1 MTSLANK
8 PILLAV
14 LPRVPYPL
22 EKGDRLRAYHQL
34 KSLAAHFRI
43 VLFALNEEP
52 IHADAK
58 RHLSE
63 FCMEVHIHN
72 LTLFSKA
79 TGLLASIISGQPF
92 QVGYYYHVKAVRA
105 LQHLVEQHPP
115 QVSLFQLV
123 RTGPYLL
130 PGIPGVR
137 VMDFMDCLSSGL
149 MRRAQQSRW
158 WMRWLIQAEAK
169 RLERYEKRLF
179 ERFEVKTIISEA
191 DRMVFPH
198 QGRDA
203 VKIWPNGVDFD
214 YFKPNPDSVKVFD
227 VVFSGNMQY
236 PPNREAA
243 RFLVQEI
250 MPFVWSTKPDC
261 KVVLAG
267 TSPPSSVRELA
278 GSNVSV
284 TGWVPDLRPY
294 FHQSKIM
301 VAPMLFGSGL
311 QNKLLE
317 SMAMNLPCLTTPL
330 ANGALG
336 AEAEKEILLFDNP
349 QQAAEKIAALL
360 EDGNR
365 AEQVAAAGRLFVL
378 NRFNW
383 SELAQRFV
391 SWIKPLY

>member
-1 MTSLANK
+1 MNSTAHK

-34 KSLAAHFRI
+34 KSLALHYRI
-43 VLFALNEEP
+43 VLFALNEEK
-52 IHADAK
+52 IHPDAHS
-58 RHLSE
+58 HLSE
-63 FCMEVHIHN
+63 FCEEVYIHN
-72 LTLFSKA
+72 LTLISKA

-92 QVGYYYHVKAVRA
+92 QVGYYYHVKAARA
-105 LQHLVEQHPP
+105 LQRLVELFPP
-115 QVSLFQLV
+115 HVSLFQLV

-149 MRRAQQSRW
+149 KRRSNQSPWWIRW
-158 WMRWLIQAEAK
+158 IIKTEAI
-169 RLERYEKRLF
+169 RLECYEKRLF
-179 ERFEVKTIISEA
+179 ERFDLKTLISEA

-198 QGRDA
+198 PGREA
-203 VKIWPNGVDFD
+203 IQVWPNGVDFD
-214 YFKPNPDSVKVFD
+214 YFAPNALAEKMFD
-227 VVFSGNMQY
+227 VVFTGNMQY

-243 RFLVQEI
+243 RYLVHEI
-250 MPFVWSTKPDC
+250 MPLVWKLKPDC

-267 TSPPSSVRELA
+267 TSPPPAVRDLS
-278 GSNVSV
+278 GSRVTV

-317 SMAMNLPCLTTPL
+317 AMSMNLPCLTTPL
-330 ANGALG
+330 ANNALG
-336 AEAEKEILLFDNP
+336 ATPGKEILLFDEP
-349 QQAAEKIAALL
+349 QQAAEAIINLL
-360 EDGNR
+360 DDARR
-365 AEQVAAAGRLFVL
+365 AEDLARAGRQFVL
-378 NRFNW
+378 KRFNW
-383 SELAQRFV
+383 SEMAHRFV
-391 SWIKPLY
+391 SWINLTQ

>member
-1 MTSLANK
+1 MNPVDRK

-34 KSLAAHFRI
+34 KSLAAHYRI

-52 IHADAK
+52 IHPEAHK
-58 RHLSE
+58 QLSL
-63 FCMEVHIHN
+63 FCEEIHIHN
-72 LTLFSKA
+72 LSLSSKIA
-79 TGLLASIISGQPF
+79 GLLASIVSGKPF

-105 LQHLVEQHPP
+105 LQRLVERYPP

-149 MRRAQQSRW
+149 KRRASQSQW
-158 WMRWLIQAEAK
+158 WMRWIIKVEAN
-169 RLERYEKRLF
+169 RLEHYEKRLF
-179 ERFEVKTIISEA
+179 ERFDVKTLISDA

-198 QGRDA
+198 PGREA
-203 VKIWPNGVDFD
+203 VHIWPNGVDFD
-214 YFKPNPDSVKVFD
+214 YFAPIPETDKKFD

-250 MPFVWSTKPDC
+250 MPLVWKRKPNS
-261 KVVLAG
+261 KLVLAG
-267 TSPPSSVRELA
+267 TSPPASVRELA
-278 GSNVSV
+278 GLNVTV

-294 FHQSKIM
+294 FHQSKMM

-330 ANGALG
+330 ANNALG
-336 AEAEKEILLFDNP
+336 AEPGKEILLFDEP
-349 QQAAEKIAALL
+349 QQAADTILSLL
-360 EDGNR
+360 DDAVGT
-365 AEQVAAAGRLFVL
+365 EQLAAAGRLFVL
-378 NRFNW
+378 SRFNW

-391 SWIKPLY
+391 SWIKPLH